1 MDPSHLIPADW
12 LATLHSWAPYVLGA
26 LAITTIAA
34 HTLLPLARRV
44 EEWARSTPATW
55 DDGLAARAVIALEYA
70 ALASQALLA
79 ALPRLAVGD
88 TKRKDGAK

>member
-55 DDGLAARAVIALEYA
+55 DDGAAAKLVIVLEYA

-88 TKRKDGAK
+88 TKRKDGAR